1 MASAW
6 RLIKE
11 GQTVLIYCP
20 QRRSVEPF
28 ATAIADLHKRGLV
41 GSVLNDNPAILNSAL
56 KIGREWFGDSHPIL
70 TCLQLGV
77 AIHHGALPTPF
88 RKEMERL
95 LREGV
100 LKITV
105 SSPTLAQ
112 GLNLTATAV
121 IVHSLRRD
129 QDIIPASEFKNV
141 IGRAGRAFIDVE
153 GLVLYPIFDNY
164 AKRHREWERLID
176 DTSSLSME
184 SGLLQLVIKL
194 LDRLHKALS
203 KVSLDDLIEYVVN
216 NAGAWSF
223 PEIAGETGTDRESA
237 RRDWIKHLSIFDT
250 AILSLAG
257 DQDVEAEQISAK
269 LDELLD
275 SSLWKRRLL
284 RQSEK
289 VKSVLDRAL
298 KARARFIWSSSS
310 ASQRKGYFLAGVG
323 LVTGQQL
330 DAIAQE
336 TVALLVVANGAISD
350 RDDER
355 AIEAITALAER
366 IFTIS
371 PFIPDPLPENWRE
384 VLSIWLS
391 GRPIADLSQT
401 DITELLRFVENGLIY
416 RLPWGMEAIRVRAQ
430 ANQDTFEGMPIDAF
444 ELGLAV
450 PSIETGTLHR
460 SAAILMQAGFS
471 SRLAAIKAVTE
482 TAAEFTTARELTAW
496 LRSDLILELSERDD
510 WPTSESE
517 SLWKSFVSQYTPPEK
532 TIWTVKHATRFAR
545 WRNNIDVPPP
555 GSPIKVWNVTDDTLL
570 LAPTH
575 EILGY
580 LDEPI
585 PQAWSGLLVARIGTQ
600 ANSVAFTYYGPEDID
615 WG

>member
-1 MASAW
+1 MA
-6 RLIKE
+6 
-11 GQTVLIYCP
+11 
-20 QRRSVEPF
+20 RS
-28 ATAIADLHKRGLV
+28 
-41 GSVLNDNPAILNSAL
+41 
-56 KIGREWFGDSHPIL
+56 SHPIL
-70 TCLQLGV
+70 TCLQIGV

-95 LREGV
+95 LRDSV
-100 LKITV
+100 LKVTV

-121 IVHSLRRD
+121 IVHSLYRD
-129 QDIIPASEFKNV
+129 RNIIPASEFKNV

-153 GLVLYPIFDNY
+153 GLVLYPIFNEH
-164 AKRHREWERLID
+164 AIKHREWERLIN

-184 SGLLQLVIKL
+184 SGLLQLVVKL
-194 LDRLHKALS
+194 LARLHEPLG
-203 KVSLDDLIEYVVN
+203 KVSLDELIEYVVN
-216 NAGAWSF
+216 NASASNF
-223 PEIAGETGTDRESA
+223 PEIEGEGNADRESA
-237 RRDWIKHLSIFDT
+237 HRDWIKHLSIFDT

-257 DQDVEAEQISAK
+257 DQDIEAEQIAAK
-269 LDELLD
+269 LDELLH

-284 RQSEK
+284 RQRDS
-289 VKSVLDRAL
+289 VRSVLDRTL
-298 KARARFIWSSSS
+298 KARARFIWSTSS
-310 ASQRKGYFLAGVG
+310 ALQRKGYFLAGVG
-323 LVTGQQL
+323 LATGQQL
-330 DAIAQE
+330 DAVAQE
-336 TVALLVVANGAISD
+336 TVALLVVANGAILAG
-350 RDDER
+350 DDER

-391 GRPIADLSQT
+391 GHPLVDLGET
-401 DITELLRFVENGLIY
+401 NIPELLRFVENGLIY

-430 ANQDTFEGMPIDAF
+430 ANQETFEDMTLGAF

-450 PSIETGTLHR
+450 PSIETGTLNR

-482 TAAEFTTARELTAW
+482 TAAEFTTARELAAW

-510 WPTSESE
+510 WPTSESQ

-545 WRNNIDVPPP
+545 WRNNIDVPSP

-585 PQAWSGLLVARIGTQ
+585 PQDWSGLLVARIGTQ
-600 ANSVAFTYYGPEDID
+600 ANSVALTYYGPEDID